1 MFWNKYPYTDF
12 SQINL
17 DWLIRQIMEISQKK
31 AGTVSSVAGIL
42 PDNSGDVPADQL
54 KAALELA
61 TASGVYSSGFG
72 FKRWGGFQTQGVFH
86 RFQSM
91 LYDYGRNQYYVA
103 NPIDDSNDCNFW
115 VLDSDFN
122 LTASY
127 TITGGSHANDMT
139 IGHDGMVYLAPILG
153 HVLIRI
159 NPVTGAH
166 TQINLPFITYSVAD
180 VSYDAE
186 NEQYWVANTFSQ
198 NSSWVADVYV
208 TDINFNVLKTV
219 YMDMSRNGMCF
230 IPPFSTYQLQGSYV
244 EDGIFY
250 IMSSNTGTFADGAP
264 VRLTGFDAEG
274 NVVSTALYHYPE
286 YWCEGEAVFMRGS
299 GSDKELILA
308 GTYGS
313 GSNDV
318 GFVVLYPK
326 EVSSKETGYNM
337 LTGRDY
343 PPYHLYV
350 DETAIECGDGTSSF
364 PINDLELAIKISQ
377 YYSGADI
384 TIAHDTVR
392 TKDIRVANI
401 TCRFS
406 SASEDPW
413 SIDRK
418 ITFENCTVRFFNLVS
433 NNFIYL
439 LNSIGEF
446 ENCRFG
452 CSAGTSNIALQASA
466 GGQISVYNCSFEA
479 CPNCIRGSYGA
490 IVIVAGTCT
499 GNGNTNFW
507 NCTEAVCYSAV
518 AQASLPATNEGTLT
532 RSWVNYPA

>member
-1 MFWNKYPYTDF
+1 
-12 SQINL
+12 
-17 DWLIRQIMEISQKK
+17 MELSQKK
-31 AGTVSSVAGIL
+31 AGTVSSVAGIS
-42 PDNSGDVPADQL
+42 PDNTGDVPADQL

-72 FKRWGGFQTQGVFH
+72 FKRWGGFQTQGNFH

-103 NPIDDSNDCNFW
+103 NPISDSNDCNFW

-122 LTASY
+122 LTATY

-139 IGHDGMVYLAPILG
+139 IGHDGMVYMAPILG

-166 TQINLPFITYSVAD
+166 TQINLPFITDSACD

-186 NEQYWVANTFSQ
+186 NEQYWIANTFSR
-198 NSSWVADVYV
+198 NSTWVADVYV

-230 IPPFSTYQLQGSYV
+230 IPPFETYYMQGSYV

-250 IMSSNTGTFADGAP
+250 IVSANTGTFNDGAP

-286 YWCEGEAVFMRGS
+286 YYCEGEAVFMRGS

-318 GFVVLYPK
+318 GFVILYPK

-350 DETAIECGDGTSSF
+350 DETAIECGDGTDSF
-364 PINDLELAIKISQ
+364 PINDLEMAIKISQ
-377 YYSGADI
+377 YYSGCDI

-406 SASEDPW
+406 TGDSDYT
-413 SIDRK
+413 IGRK
-418 ITFENCTVRFFNLVS
+418 ITFENCTVRFFGLNS
-433 NNFIYL
+433 SNFIYL

-446 ENCRFG
+446 ENCSFTTSDG
-452 CSAGTSNIALQASA
+452 DSNIALQASA
-466 GGQISVYNCSFEA
+466 GGQISVNNCSFEN
-479 CPNCIRGSYGA
+479 CLYCIRGSYGA
-490 IVIVAGTCT
+490 IVTVVNTCT

-507 NCTEAVCYSAV
+507 SGTEAVFYSSV
-518 AQASLPATNEGTLT
+518 AQASLPATNEGSLT
-532 RSWVNYPA
+532 RCWVNYPA